1 MTILLKASHN
11 QLANV
16 KNRFQGSAKKVLCLC
31 SAGLLRSPT
40 LANAL
45 HLNYDYNTRAA
56 GVTLAYALIPVSE
69 ALLAWADEVVCVSK
83 DVYRELE
90 YSLENSGEDINNYNV
105 HVLDI
110 PDEYMWNDPHLEKMM
125 LEQYETKVRNK

>member
-1 MTILLKASHN
+1 MSGIQHASKN

-16 KNRFQGSAKKVLCLC
+16 NNPFQGKAKKVLCLC

-45 HLNYDYNTRAA
+45 HLNYDYNTRSA
-56 GVTLAYALIPVSE
+56 GVSLSYALVPVSE
-69 ALLAWADEVVCVSK
+69 ALLAWADEVVCVSQ

-90 YSLENSGEDINNYNV
+90 FLLEDTSIDMPNV

-110 PDEYMWNDPHLEKMM
+110 PDEYEWNDERLEKLL